1 MPGGLSSK
9 AMQAINWGVMAVSFT
24 LLAATA
30 VFGREVLD
38 TFCRNMQYDGT
49 TKDAVSEES
58 FAAWEMVMWGGLGA
72 GIAPACVAAVLL
84 FFSLGCAKGQFGASM
99 ALSCILTSGLVA
111 MSFGVTMQAHFR
123 GLFAGLLT
131 GIIMMAVILASG
143 RGKLTGGSVMLQI
156 GVAFLLFGGM
166 STALGGFA
174 ISRIEPCNTHR
185 GCFPAAVADADADA
199 GAGADAGADA
209 GAGADAPAADAGA
222 DADADAQVNPFSTSC
237 DWSCCDVQSTSTTCA
252 EYASTS
258 ADACGACQ
266 PCLIDSSIS
275 TKLWACTGTGIA
287 LLVIGLVLVITR
299 FAVPVP

>member
-1 MPGGLSSK
+1 MSGGLSSK

-143 RGKLTGGSVMLQI
+143 RGKVTGGSVMVQI

-185 GCFPAAVADADADA
+185 GCFPAAVTD
-199 GAGADAGADA
+199 
-209 GAGADAPAADAGA
+209 ADAPAADAPAA
-222 DADADAQVNPFSTSC
+222 DAPAADADAQVNPFSTSC